1 MTAVRYIE
9 QVLEGAWGPFY
20 EEVRKE
26 RGGIIFLQ
34 QDGASPHR
42 AKVTQAW
49 LRMRKI
55 PIFPHPPNSP
65 DLSPIEAI
73 WHLLKKR
80 LRALPRLP
88 TSSQELK
95 DTVRRLWDEITVEEI
110 DAQIRTMPE
119 RVQAVLAAKRG
130 HTKY

>member
-1 MTAVRYIE
+1 
-9 QVLEGAWGPFY
+9 
-20 EEVRKE
+20 
-26 RGGIIFLQ
+26 
-34 QDGASPHR
+34 
-42 AKVTQAW
+42 
-49 LRMRKI
+49 
-55 PIFPHPPNSP
+55 HPPNSP

-119 RVQAVLAAKRG
+119 RVQAVLAAKGG